1 MPMAATDAMAIRLR
15 LLHDSY
21 AWEVN
26 AAVGRGEEHLIP
38 GLVDQY
44 SDEALRIITDGAS
57 AAA

>member
-1 MPMAATDAMAIRLR
+1 MAATDGMATR
-15 LLHDSY
+15 LLLLHESY

-26 AAVGRGEEHLIP
+26 AAVGRGEEHLIR

-44 SDEALRIITDGAS
+44 SDEALRIIIDEAS